1 MSSLAFKTDDCSR
14 ASAQS
19 KAWNLFS
26 LRALRMST
34 TFFRIFTFF
43 SERKREKG
51 EQKIPHFPQNA
62 RSLNIYRKRAMGKTT
77 RSPRKLRK
85 KHTLTQAHMDD
96 DEKRVVLSYQTPK
109 SKLKSALK
117 KSNKSRY
124 QHHHRVEEE
133 DEENRNRLISPSS
146 ILKKKKASSSPLS
159 SQRRNV
165 NFVEK
170 EEDDD
175 DDSNEDAATG
185 GWNFDQ
191 SENGGNNNGNSLV
204 KRPPPTPST
213 PFHFARDF
221 FENGCESDV
230 DQTTVSSECGG
241 FRFDLDA
248 EEEEKREEREEN
260 IARRLIGT
268 PAGLGGA
275 KARHAAAASSST
287 YLAGQRDA
295 YRDALLH
302 ESLPLQKLVERQKQK
317 VEALTKKQEKMEES
331 VKEQSIVSA
340 VLIERTN
347 VEKEHAVKLEEMGA
361 KLCASVEK
369 LQKEVIVL
377 KSAEKERKKTTPKMQ
392 KFLERCVGIGAFF
405 LGKETRSMLLESPIS
420 KKLFDTEEEEEAQ
433 EDAETPTP
441 STPPKKERTSE
452 ELATALALC
461 VALEA
466 IAKVE
471 SSKMVPLRAPLPIRI
486 GMYLSRV
493 YLWSEF
499 LGVSHREIATLAR
512 NTTRLC
518 VLAAQ
523 ESTPQYQEEE
533 EEKQAVKLVVNELAP
548 SDANTIR
555 VLENMARFGAKTS
568 NLFLKIRG

>member
-1 MSSLAFKTDDCSR
+1 
-14 ASAQS
+14 
-19 KAWNLFS
+19 
-26 LRALRMST
+26 
-34 TFFRIFTFF
+34 
-43 SERKREKG
+43 
-51 EQKIPHFPQNA
+51 
-62 RSLNIYRKRAMGKTT
+62 MGKTT

-85 KHTLTQAHMDD
+85 KHTLTQTMDD

-124 QHHHRVEEE
+124 QHHHRVKEE

-146 ILKKKKASSSPLS
+146 MKKKKKKASSPLS

-170 EEDDD
+170 E

-191 SENGGNNNGNSLV
+191 SENGNNNGNSLV

-241 FRFDLDA
+241 FRFDLDT

-317 VEALTKKQEKMEES
+317 VEALAKKQEKMEES
-331 VKEQSIVSA
+331 VKEQSIVNA

-347 VEKEHAVKLEEMGA
+347 VEKEHAVKLEEMGS

-369 LQKEVIVL
+369 LEREVIVL

-420 KKLFDTEEEEEAQ
+420 KKLFDTEEEEQ
-433 EDAETPTP
+433 GDAETPTP

-452 ELATALALC
+452 ELATTLALC

-471 SSKMVPLRAPLPIRI
+471 ASKMVPLRAPLPIRI

-523 ESTPQYQEEE
+523 ESAPQYQEEE
-533 EEKQAVKLVVNELAP
+533 EEEQKQAVKLVVNELAP

>member
-1 MSSLAFKTDDCSR
+1 MSSLAFETDDCSR

-26 LRALRMST
+26 LRTLRMST
-34 TFFRIFTFF
+34 TFSHFHFF
-43 SERKREKG
+43 SERKRKKG
-51 EQKIPHFPQNA
+51 EQKIPRIFPKTRA

-124 QHHHRVEEE
+124 QHHHRVEDE
-133 DEENRNRLISPSS
+133 DEENRNRLISPASM
-146 ILKKKKASSSPLS
+146 KKKASSSPLS

-170 EEDDD
+170 EDDD

-191 SENGGNNNGNSLV
+191 SENGNNNGNSLV

-331 VKEQSIVSA
+331 VKEQSIVNA

-452 ELATALALC
+452 ELATTLALC

-523 ESTPQYQEEE
+523 EFTPQYQEEEE

-568 NLFLKIRG
+568 NLFLKISD